1 MVKEYLIP
9 VVIVVAGLALYHMV
23 IAPKL
28 KLSAYE
34 QNYDKL

>member
-1 MVKEYLIP
+1 MVEKYVIP
-9 VVIVVAGLALYHMV
+9 VVIVIAALALYHMV

-34 QNYDKL
+34 QNYDKI